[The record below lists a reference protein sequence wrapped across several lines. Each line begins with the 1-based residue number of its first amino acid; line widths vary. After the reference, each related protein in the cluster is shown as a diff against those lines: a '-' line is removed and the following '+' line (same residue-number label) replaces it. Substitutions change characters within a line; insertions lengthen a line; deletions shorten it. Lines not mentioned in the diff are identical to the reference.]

1 MGRDAVIG
9 LIVVVM
15 SVLLL
20 FNTMGIPTP
29 PIVPLGPAFYPRMLL
44 ALLLVM
50 GMILFILDI
59 FKRKPSGKRKG
70 DKEKALKDE
79 GWLIKY
85 KKVIWGFT
93 VFGLYI
99 LFIPIIG
106 FYSSTAVVLVI
117 LQAILGYRGPR
128 QLPLFLI
135 VSIITT
141 VCIYLI
147 FEKYLMVVFPKG
159 HLF

>member
-141 VCIYLI
+141 ICIYLI

>member
-20 FNTMGIPTP
+20 FNTIGIPTP